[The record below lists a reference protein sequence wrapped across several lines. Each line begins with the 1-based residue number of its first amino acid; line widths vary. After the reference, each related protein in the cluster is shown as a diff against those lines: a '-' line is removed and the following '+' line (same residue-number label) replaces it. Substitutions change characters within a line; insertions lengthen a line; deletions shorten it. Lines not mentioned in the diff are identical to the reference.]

1 MTCVSKNVPD
11 ADEQWSSRN
20 VLKGIQSICHAAGS
34 HITHGVRQLLPKGLW
49 FLDQETPVMLVMQWR
64 KHGAETAEF

>member
-1 MTCVSKNVPD
+1 MCLTPTSSGAPEMFSK
-11 ADEQWSSRN
+11 E
-20 VLKGIQSICHAAGS
+20 SICHAAGS